1 MNQNELF
8 YTLALMRT
16 EGIGDI
22 SAKKLLAHFG
32 SAENVFKTSK
42 KELDKV
48 FRVTQN
54 SIDRIHNKTAFQA
67 AEKEVTF
74 LDKNNLHVYFFQD
87 DNYPEKL
94 KHCVDSPVLL
104 FGAGNINL
112 ENRKILS
119 IVGTRNIT
127 AYGTSFC
134 KKFIE
139 DLAILNP
146 VIVSGFAL
154 GTDICA
160 HLSALEN
167 NLQTVGVLAHGLN
180 QIYPKSHKKYIK
192 QLEENGGF
200 LTEFWSDSNPDKENF
215 VRRNRIVAGISDATI
230 VIESAA
236 KGGSLITANLANDYN
251 REVFAVPGKTT
262 DIYSQGCNNLIK
274 TQRANLLT
282 SVADLVYMLNWDIKT
297 KKEKTIQKQL
307 FVSLT
312 DEQQKIYDYL
322 LKNQKEQL
330 DMIARDCNI
339 PIYKAASVLLDMELK
354 GVIRPLPGKQFELA

>member
-32 SAENVFKTSK
+32 SAENVFKNSK

-54 SIDRIHNKTAFQA
+54 SIDRIYNKTAFQA

-154 GTDICA
+154 GSEICT
-160 HLSALEN
+160 HLSALE
-167 NLQTVGVLAHGLN
+167 
-180 QIYPKSHKKYIK
+180 IDRKS
-192 QLEENGGF
+192 
-200 LTEFWSDSNPDKENF
+200 
-215 VRRNRIVAGISDATI
+215 VV
-230 VIESAA
+230 
-236 KGGSLITANLANDYN
+236 
-251 REVFAVPGKTT
+251 
-262 DIYSQGCNNLIK
+262 
-274 TQRANLLT
+274 
-282 SVADLVYMLNWDIKT
+282 
-297 KKEKTIQKQL
+297 
-307 FVSLT
+307 
-312 DEQQKIYDYL
+312 
-322 LKNQKEQL
+322 
-330 DMIARDCNI
+330 
-339 PIYKAASVLLDMELK
+339 
-354 GVIRPLPGKQFELA
+354 